1 MKKILTLFFVLAG
14 LFGLGAAELK
24 IFCTTYPVWL
34 LTGELT
40 DGVPGVRAELMIPAG
55 TGCPHEYVLTP
66 ADLRKLS
73 GPDLLV
79 VRNGLGLDDFML
91 KPLRKVN
98 PGAAVIT
105 ACEGLKALRGECHHE
120 HHDHHGEHHG
130 EHEHNANPHLFA
142 SPDTA
147 AGMAANIGA
156 GLRKYDPAHAEAYR
170 RNEEVFLKKLN
181 RLTAEMAQLKKI
193 CAGKTVAV
201 QHGIFDY
208 LTRGLGLRTAAEISP
223 EGIMPSAAGMKEM
236 VRKFQREKVSLI
248 LTEPQYPSRLAETL
262 AKECGIPVCCLDP
275 LADGPERPGKDYYI
289 RVMSGNLEKLRK
301 ALSK

>member
-1 MKKILTLFFVLAG
+1 MKKLLTWFFILG
-14 LFGLGAAELK
+14 LLGLGAADLK

-34 LTGELT
+34 LTRELT
-40 DGVPGVRAELMIPAG
+40 DGVKGVRTELMIPAG

-66 ADLRKLS
+66 ADLRKL
-73 GPDLLV
+73 GTPNLLV

-98 PGAAVIT
+98 PEAGVIT
-105 ACEGLKALRGECHHE
+105 ACEGLDVLRGEC
-120 HHDHHGEHHG
+120 HHDHHGEH
-130 EHEHNANPHLFA
+130 EHTANPHLFA

-147 AGMAANIGA
+147 AGMIANIGA
-156 GLRKYDPAHAEAYR
+156 GLRKYDPAHADAYR
-170 RNEEVFLKKLN
+170 RNEEIFLKKLKQ
-181 RLTAEMAQLKKI
+181 LTTEMTQLKKV

-208 LTRGLGLRTAAEISP
+208 LMRGLGLHTAAEISP
-223 EGIMPSAAGMKEM
+223 EGTMPSAAGMKEM
-236 VRKFQREKVSLI
+236 VRKFRKEKVSLI

-262 AKECGIPVCCLDP
+262 AKECCIPVCCLDP
-275 LADGPERPGKDYYI
+275 LAGGPERPGKDYYI